1 MRRFVKCFLFNSL
14 NENFYKK
21 KILKSIFIIIY
32 LYIYLFLN
40 IESIRKI
47 AQSVKFLFIIYKRG
61 IE

>member
-1 MRRFVKCFLFNSL
+1 MRRFVKCFLFNFL

-21 KILKSIFIIIY
+21 RILKSIFIIIY
-32 LYIYLFLN
+32 LYIFIFLN

>member
-1 MRRFVKCFLFNSL
+1 MKCFLFNSL

-21 KILKSIFIIIY
+21 RILKSIFIIIY

-40 IESIRKI
+40 IESICKI
-47 AQSVKFLFIIYKRG
+47 AQSIKFLFIMYKRG